1 MVWGKSLEP
10 FLISSTISPA
20 LTRQLSLQLAGLT
33 YDKRSPEVPLCCT
46 GNNIFKRKGL
56 SCCSSC
62 SPLVMLRCST
72 APTFLCGI
80 PLRCVLCHFF
90 CCLAAGRLGLRISTN
105 LQYFSICY
113 LMCKG
118 WNYLFGHGLFQI
130 QSKIFKNWIRVNSK
144 TVCLAHAWFSCSFL
158 YPPINLVMMG
168 SEWPLHFSKPNLHLG
183 QKP

>member
-90 CCLAAGRLGLRISTN
+90 AVWQLEGLDFVFQLTCSISLSVTWCAKAETI
-105 LQYFSICY
+105 S
-113 LMCKG
+113 
-118 WNYLFGHGLFQI
+118 
-130 QSKIFKNWIRVNSK
+130 
-144 TVCLAHAWFSCSFL
+144 
-158 YPPINLVMMG
+158 LVMVYSRFRAKYSRTELELIAKQCVLLMHDFLAPFYTLP
-168 SEWPLHFSKPNLHLG
+168 STW
-183 QKP
+183 